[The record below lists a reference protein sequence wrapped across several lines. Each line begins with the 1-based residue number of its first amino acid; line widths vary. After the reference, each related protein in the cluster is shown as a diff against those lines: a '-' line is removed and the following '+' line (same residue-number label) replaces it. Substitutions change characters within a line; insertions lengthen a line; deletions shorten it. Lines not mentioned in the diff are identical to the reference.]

1 MWIVIAFLAVVVD
14 TLLVAGE
21 ILIGRLEKYGS
32 ED

>member
-1 MWIVIAFLAVVVD
+1 MWIVIAFLAAIVD
-14 TLLVAGE
+14 VLLVAGE